1 MGPQMTQPHISATDA
16 TLEEGFYSFLLK
28 LYPERGFV
36 LNKKVLLF
44 LQIC

>member
-16 TLEEGFYSFLLK
+16 TLEEGLK